1 MLLIGRDQPWHFAT
15 IILRLFSWNL
25 RSSCN
30 QSQQRDMR
38 ICPSLCVQDWI
49 IWTWLDFIVFIIT
62 YPIKIWVLEFG
73 SQHHQLDWTPI
84 KHPSRAAAEENFP
97 APQGRGADTRE
108 QRHPD
113 RRDSRNSEV
122 WWSLMSCWFRQIPHD
137 PTVPAVL
144 GCLCLMCSL
153 SPLSRLV
160 PRSRT
165 FWPALRHRR
174 HPVDEI
180 LSTRW
185 NEAR

>member
-1 MLLIGRDQPWHFAT
+1 MTLCHHHPEAIQLEPQVKLQPISAARHAHLPKP
-15 IILRLFSWNL
+15 LRTRLDNL
-25 RSSCN
+25 N
-30 QSQQRDMR
+30 
-38 ICPSLCVQDWI
+38 L

-62 YPIKIWVLEFG
+62 YPIKIWVLEFR
-73 SQHHQLDWTPI
+73 SQYHQLDWTPI